1 MLAVK
6 QDKEEKRGLKL
17 LLYETLKLLLY
28 EAPYVLFAWKRRG
41 GGGCNH
47 GGLATPTSCTLRRP
61 CILTCNARS
70 RLNLLIGVV
79 VRVPLHSLSP
89 VVRVV

>member
-47 GGLATPTSCTLRRP
+47 GGVDVSVL
-61 CILTCNARS
+61 
-70 RLNLLIGVV
+70 LNLVHL
-79 VRVPLHSLSP
+79 SLQRP
-89 VVRVV
+89 RI